1 MNTPLPAMYISGHMW
16 AMVSIDV
23 QLQDGHICTCT
34 CHYHTNHVGKHD
46 TKSDQP
52 DELANTED
60 L

>member
-1 MNTPLPAMYISGHMW
+1 MGL
-16 AMVSIDV
+16 VSIDV

-34 CHYHTNHVGKHD
+34 CHYHMNHVGKHD

-60 L
+60 Q